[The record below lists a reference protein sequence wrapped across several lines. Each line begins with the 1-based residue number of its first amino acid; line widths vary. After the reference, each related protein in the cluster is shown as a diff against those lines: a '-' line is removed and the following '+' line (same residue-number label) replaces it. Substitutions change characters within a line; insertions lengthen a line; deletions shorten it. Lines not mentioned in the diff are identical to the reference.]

1 MPRKMMAISGGP
13 DIQSQIVWLDR
24 PDFGRGDAQFFDPT
38 STERFQI
45 RPLCLSDMA
54 TGYTYRPG
62 CWHLVVLT
70 KSGAKLRAT
79 VSLPDYLQKNTPAN
93 AKVAY
98 RRLIRQQP
106 DFEKLVQVCDRALE
120 ASA

>member
-1 MPRKMMAISGGP
+1 MP
-13 DIQSQIVWLDR
+13 SQIVWLDR
-24 PDFGRGDAQFFDPT
+24 PDFGRGDAEYFDPA

-45 RPLCLSDMA
+45 RPHCLSDMA

-62 CWHLVVLT
+62 CWHLVVLP

-79 VSLPDYLQKNTPAN
+79 VPLPAHLRENTPTN

-106 DFEKLVQVCDRALE
+106 NFEALVQIYDRAL
-120 ASA
+120 SAAA